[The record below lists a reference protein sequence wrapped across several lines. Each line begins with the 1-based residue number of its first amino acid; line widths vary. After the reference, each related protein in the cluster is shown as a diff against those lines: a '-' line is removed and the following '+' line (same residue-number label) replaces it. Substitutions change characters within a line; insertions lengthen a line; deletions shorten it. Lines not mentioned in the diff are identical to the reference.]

1 MDNIKEIYAKIDFT
15 NWVLIHKDG
24 NLIKKNFDVVF
35 CRNGITFS
43 NIVRYIYATMNG
55 INGILNPRIKII
67 FKDGKITKTNNSNYY
82 FEKIKK

>member
-43 NIVRYIYATMNG
+43 NIDTFM
-55 INGILNPRIKII
+55 LQ
-67 FKDGKITKTNNSNYY
+67 
-82 FEKIKK
+82 